1 MYYSC
6 QKYTIFD
13 PKKDCKIEEE
23 LTCALK
29 NDVRNVEHFDPTL
42 KSLKICTLM
51 GSF

>member
-13 PKKDCKIEEE
+13 PLKDCKIEEE

-29 NDVRNVEHFDPTL
+29 NDVRNVEHFDQ
-42 KSLKICTLM
+42 KSKVSKFAL
-51 GSF
+51 